1 MLSKK
6 NPQICPDTKQPTI
19 LIKSCPCS
27 HVTVPGCPRAEVTF
41 FNENDSL
48 LGSSLKFWFL
58 GQKSLFPDFDVFHL
72 ANSLILSDAPA
83 VVMFFILFF
92 GLFFGSSDV
101 FYSFF
106 QPDLFG
112 SSDVPFKQ
120 ASICP
125 SLLWFC
131 LLMQTTTWS
140 ISLSQPE
147 VLFVLG
153 LDQKWCFGG
162 PALPELGKVYLSYL
176 EHWRHPLLCHEL
188 QIRLDHGAV
197 AFRPKD
203 W

>member
-1 MLSKK
+1 M
-6 NPQICPDTKQPTI
+6 
-19 LIKSCPCS
+19 
-27 HVTVPGCPRAEVTF
+27 PGCPRAEVTF

-83 VVMFFILFF
+83 VVMFFIL
-92 GLFFGSSDV
+92 LFH
-101 FYSFF
+101 
-106 QPDLFG
+106 PDLFG

-131 LLMQTTTWS
+131 LLVHSTTWS

-153 LDQKWCFGG
+153 LDQKWLFGG

-176 EHWRHPLLCHEL
+176 EHWRWTSAPLSWASNPSC
-188 QIRLDHGAV
+188 LDHGAV
-197 AFRPKD
+197 AFWPKD